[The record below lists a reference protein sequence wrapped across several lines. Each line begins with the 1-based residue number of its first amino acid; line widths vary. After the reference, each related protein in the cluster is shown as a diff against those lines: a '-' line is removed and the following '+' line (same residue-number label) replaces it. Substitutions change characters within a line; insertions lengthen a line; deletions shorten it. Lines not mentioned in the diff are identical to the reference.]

1 MTETKTKSYKP
12 EKRGVL
18 VQGDQAVVE
27 GALAAGVE
35 FFAGYPITPASE
47 IAEGFARELPKKG
60 GKFLQMED
68 EIAGMAAVVGASL
81 AGKKAITAT
90 SGPGFSLK
98 QENLGFA
105 IMIETPLV
113 VVDVQRVGPSTGLPT
128 SPSQGDVMQSRWG
141 RNGDQPIIVLAP
153 ASVQESF
160 DLAVTAFNFSEK
172 YRQPVV
178 LLLDEVIG
186 HLREKILIPKSEELD
201 IWERKRPSEDQ
212 KGADFKPYQET
223 DDLVPPM
230 PDYGSGFRYH
240 ASGLFHDQTGF
251 PSGKRDT
258 AKTLM
263 DRITA
268 KIKNNLDEII
278 LYEKDVRER
287 DRAAVLSFGSAVRT
301 SISAV
306 HTGRKAGLDAGYF
319 KLKTIWPFP
328 QKEVAQLAEEV
339 ETIIVPELNQG
350 QLIGE
355 VKKAAGCKAE
365 IIGINDY
372 SGHLIKPEEI
382 RAVLEEVL

>member
-1 MTETKTKSYKP
+1 MMTKTKIYKP
-12 EKRGVL
+12 QKRGVL

-27 GALAAGVE
+27 GALAAGVK

-47 IAEGFARELPKKG
+47 IAEGFARELPKVG

-68 EIAGMAAVVGASL
+68 EIAGMAAIVGASL

-105 IMIETPLV
+105 IMIEAPLV
-113 VVDVQRVGPSTGLPT
+113 VVNVQRVGPSTGLPT

-153 ASVQESF
+153 ASVQECF
-160 DLAVTAFNFSEK
+160 DLSITAVNFSEK
-172 YRQPVV
+172 YRQPVI

-186 HLREKILIPKSEELD
+186 HLREKIIIKKAEDLD
-201 IWERKRPSEDQ
+201 IWERKRPALNERGDN
-212 KGADFKPYQET
+212 FNPYQET

-251 PSGKRDT
+251 PSGKNKN
-258 AKTLM
+258 AKNLM
-263 DRITA
+263 DRLTKKIT
-268 KIKNNLDEII
+268 NNLSELL
-278 LYEKDVRER
+278 LYEKDVRKE
-287 DRAAVLSFGSAVRT
+287 DKVVVLSFGSAVRT
-301 SISAV
+301 AISAV
-306 HTGRKAGLDAGYF
+306 HTARKAGLKVGYF

-328 QKEVAQLAEEV
+328 EKEVAQLAEEV

-355 VKKAAGCKAE
+355 VKKAAECKAKV
-365 IIGINDY
+365 IGINDY
-372 SGHLIKPEEI
+372 SGILLKPEEV